1 MTHTRGHERHTHT
14 QAWVHHCLLPQVLS
28 HVTLEKED
36 DATLLL
42 CTATSTDFVKVRVGL
57 YLPCLRPTM
66 AHTCHAPLTFTFPNH
81 VHA

>member
-1 MTHTRGHERHTHT
+1 MRDTHTHT

-66 AHTCHAPLTFTFPNH
+66 AHTCLTPRHLHIPLPHLTLCTR
-81 VHA
+81 V